1 MKILKKLINK
11 FSRNKN
17 HLQYEGPFET
27 WREAKDKSIGYES
40 DVVLKKV
47 QQAVINVLDGSY
59 KYERDG
65 TNFESLPPKNT
76 LIDELNKEFFKNQT
90 ILDIGGGL
98 GSLYINYKDIFSSA
112 GVNYIVLEQR
122 NFCEVG
128 KEIANKYHL
137 DINFIDNID
146 DLTYFDLVIISSTL
160 QYFEKWDEFVK
171 KVISKNP
178 KNILIDRHPLSSKE
192 SKIFIQLNT
201 NYYESE
207 VTYPIHIVNQE
218 KFENEFK
225 DYKIKK
231 FWNSDFDPE
240 YFKGYH
246 FIK

>member
-1 MKILKKLINK
+1 M
-11 FSRNKN
+11 
-17 HLQYEGPFET
+17 
-27 WREAKDKSIGYES
+27 
-40 DVVLKKV
+40 
-47 QQAVINVLDGSY
+47 
-59 KYERDG
+59 
-65 TNFESLPPKNT
+65 
-76 LIDELNKEFFKNQT
+76 
-90 ILDIGGGL
+90 
-98 GSLYINYKDIFSSA
+98 
-112 GVNYIVLEQR
+112 EQR